1 MRRIVERYISK
12 FLRRTHCLN
21 TETTVAISVRQLFAV
36 LSDNV
41 CGDGQN
47 TDPQSM
53 DYPNG
58 LPNWT
63 TLKWTKPKNNNR
75 NEYYLIFLAASIIK
89 LHKSSA
95 YVHHVQLLATSLSN
109 YT

>member
-1 MRRIVERYISK
+1 MAEFRCRKRDVRALAEV
-12 FLRRTHCLN
+12 LRVPDTITC
-21 TETTVAISVRQLFAV
+21 E
-36 LSDNV
+36 
-41 CGDGQN
+41 GDGQN